1 MIGIGEISMKK
12 SPVISLST
20 VRLISMNTVAL
31 AETVPKKVLHNDH
44 IGFQASV
51 KKDVPKLQRIQCTDR
66 GRFNMSQMGLIL
78 TRKAYRWQ
86 QSSCLHDTLLS

>member
-1 MIGIGEISMKK
+1 M
-12 SPVISLST
+12 
-20 VRLISMNTVAL
+20 LILMNAWIWPTRHL
-31 AETVPKKVLHNDH
+31 RKVVHNDH

-78 TRKAYRWQ
+78 TRKAYRGQ
-86 QSSCLHDTLLS
+86 QFFCFHDTLLS